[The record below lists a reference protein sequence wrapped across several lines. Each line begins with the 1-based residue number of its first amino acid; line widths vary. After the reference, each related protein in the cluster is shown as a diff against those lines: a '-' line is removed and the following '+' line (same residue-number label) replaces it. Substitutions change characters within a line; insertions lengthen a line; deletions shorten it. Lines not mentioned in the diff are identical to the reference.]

1 METFYT
7 AYTKL
12 LDYKTY
18 YFVKKFTAFPEFKNV
33 SPILDAYGMN
43 ISFEK
48 ACSIA
53 GIKDAKIKEQLLQQ
67 IDGNVPKAKVVE
79 FNSAG
84 FSNKSVVAG

>member
-18 YFVKKFTAFPEFKNV
+18 YFVKKYSAFPELKNV
-33 SPILDAYGMN
+33 SPILETYGMHTDFN
-43 ISFEK
+43 K

-53 GIKDAKIKEQLLQQ
+53 GITDPAIKEQLLKQAEENTQ
-67 IDGNVPKAKVVE
+67 RAKVVE
-79 FNSAG
+79 LSNNSFAG
-84 FSNKSVVAG
+84 KSIAG

>member
-18 YFVKKFTAFPEFKNV
+18 YFVKKFTAFPELKNV
-33 SPILDAYGMN
+33 SPIMDSYGMHTN
-43 ISFEK
+43 FDK

-53 GIKDAKIKEQLLQQ
+53 GLTDPIIKDQLLQQ
-67 IDGNVPKAKVVE
+67 AEANTTRAKVVE
-79 FNSAG
+79 LGNNSYASQTAAG
-84 FSNKSVVAG
+84 

>member
-18 YFVKKFTAFPEFKNV
+18 YFVKKFTAFPELKNV
-33 SPILDAYGMN
+33 PPILDAYGMHIN
-43 ISFEK
+43 FDK

-53 GIKDAKIKEQLLQQ
+53 GITNTATKEQLLQQ
-67 IDGNVPKAKVVE
+67 IEGNTPKAKVVDL
-79 FNSAG
+79 NSTGFASKNAAG
-84 FSNKSVVAG
+84 

>member
-18 YFVKKFTAFPEFKNV
+18 YFVKKFTAFPELKNV

-43 ISFEK
+43 ISFDK

-67 IDGNVPKAKVVE
+67 VEENTPRAKVVE
-79 FNSAG
+79 LNSTS
-84 FSNKSVVAG
+84 FSNKSIAG

>member
-1 METFYT
+1 MEIFYT

-12 LDYKTY
+12 LGYETY

-43 ISFEK
+43 SSFDK

-53 GIKDAKIKEQLLQQ
+53 GIKDTKIKEQLLQQ
-67 IDGNVPKAKVVE
+67 IDGTPKAKVVE
-79 FNSAG
+79 WNSVSFA
-84 FSNKSVVAG
+84 NKSVAG

>member
-18 YFVKKFTAFPEFKNV
+18 FFVKKYTAFPELKDV
-33 SPILDAYGMN
+33 APVLESYGMHTN
-43 ISFEK
+43 FDK

-53 GIKDAKIKEQLLQQ
+53 GITDASVKQELLKQAEENTQRAKI
-67 IDGNVPKAKVVE
+67 VE
-79 FNSAG
+79 LNNSG
-84 FSNKSVVAG
+84 FASKSVAG